1 MNTIKMFLTGALM
14 MACSVLQAQEQA
26 VSLTLAQARAYALEH
41 NKTLMNARD
50 GIRTSQLKVKETIAQ
65 GLPQVDGT
73 MSYMSYFNYEMEF
86 SMGSSEEPNI
96 NYALLDAG
104 DAEVLKALG
113 SMFSSEPIIMSDQLT
128 GKVQLS
134 QLLFSGQYLA
144 GIQTAKIAKRLSEQ
158 NMVSNELDV
167 LEAVTNTYQQIL
179 TSEQTLRIVAENL
192 NNLNKI
198 MEHTRNMYQAGV
210 AEETDVDQL
219 KITVNQLKNTQRSL
233 ERMTQLSYNML
244 KFQLG
249 VAPEAN
255 IMLADSL
262 PVLMNALNLQATTT
276 SDFDITRNINYQM
289 MESQLAISKKQV
301 GIASWAYGPTLAGFY
316 SYTGKILTTGFDM
329 NPNHLIGLNLSVPIF
344 SSGIRKAQLATSKV
358 NYDIASR
365 NLEMV
370 KDQLELQKKQLLY
383 TYQNALDNYLTQK
396 ENVDVAR
403 RVYKSIQNKYEQG
416 LSSSLNLTQANS
428 NYLTAESNYLSS
440 ILTLLQAQTS
450 LDKLYNKR

>member
-1 MNTIKMFLTGALM
+1 MG
-14 MACSVLQAQEQA
+14 CSLLNAQDQQ
-26 VSLTLAQARAYALEH
+26 VSLTLAQAQAYALEH
-41 NKTLMNARD
+41 NKALMNARD
-50 GIRTSQLKVKETIAQ
+50 GVTTSQLKVKETIAQ

-73 MSYMSYFNYEMEF
+73 MSYMSYFNYEMNF
-86 SMGSSEEPNI
+86 SMGSSEEPDI

-104 DAEVLKALG
+104 DAEVLSALG

-144 GIQTAKIAKRLSEQ
+144 GIQTAKIAKKLSEQ
-158 NMVSNELDV
+158 SVVSSEQDV
-167 LEAVTNTYQQIL
+167 LETVTNTYYQIL
-179 TSEQTLRIVAENL
+179 TSERTLGIINDNIRNL
-192 NNLNKI
+192 NEI
-198 MEHTRNMYQAGV
+198 MQHTQNMYAAGL

-219 KITVNQLKNTQRSL
+219 KITVNQLKNTQRSM
-233 ERMTQLSYNML
+233 ERMTQLSYSML

-255 IMLADSL
+255 IKLADSL
-262 PVLMNALNLQATTT
+262 TQLVSALNPQSTAAG
-276 SDFDITRNINYQM
+276 DFNISQNIRYQM
-289 MESQLAISKKQV
+289 MESQVAISKKQI
-301 GIASWAYGPTLAGFY
+301 GLASWGYGPTLSGFY

-329 NPNHLIGLNLSVPIF
+329 NPNHLVGVNLSVPIF
-344 SSGIRKAQLATSKV
+344 SSGIRKARLSTSKV
-358 NYDIASR
+358 NYDIARR

-370 KDQLELQKKQLLY
+370 KDQLELQKTQLVY
-383 TYQNALDNYLTQK
+383 TYQNALDNFLTQK

-428 NYLTAESNYLSS
+428 NYLSAESNYLSS

-450 LDKLYNKR
+450 LDKLCNKLSK